1 MLAEYLMPDHYL
13 VITSW
18 PDLEGARQQ
27 ADAWLQKKLAA
38 SVNILPQ
45 MESMYHWK
53 GEIRHGREH
62 KIFIKTSASR
72 IGPLQREIRAA
83 HPYAVA
89 EILQFKI
96 DSGNPDYL
104 DWITQSTQ

>member
-1 MLAEYLMPDHYL
+1 MPNHYL

-18 PDLEGARQQ
+18 PDLDGARQQ
-27 ADAWLQKKLAA
+27 AQAWLQKKLAA

-45 MESMYHWK
+45 MDSIYRWK

-62 KIFIKTSASR
+62 KMFIKTSAAR
-72 IGPLQREIRAA
+72 IAALEREIRTA

-89 EILQFKI
+89 EILHFEI
-96 DSGNPDYL
+96 DSGDSDYL